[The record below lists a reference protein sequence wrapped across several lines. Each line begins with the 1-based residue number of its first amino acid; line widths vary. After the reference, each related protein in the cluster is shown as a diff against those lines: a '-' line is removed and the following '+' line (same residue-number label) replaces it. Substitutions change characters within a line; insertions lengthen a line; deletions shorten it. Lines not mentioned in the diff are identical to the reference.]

1 VKVFEYSWHALSK
14 FELSEIKKL
23 KIDKEH
29 VEKVIR
35 KPKVIDKI
43 DKPVLMA
50 IGELN
55 KTLSLCVLYKKAKQ
69 GIRIITFFPAEKG
82 RYEYKILQGR

>member
-1 VKVFEYSWHALSK
+1 MFCVKNETGVQRLRQRGVRNF
-14 FELSEIKKL
+14 FRQ
-23 KIDKEH
+23 H